1 MLPLA
6 QAPAHPYGSP
16 FLRCHPSPP
25 PLPLLFFFCGW
36 RAPTSLTADV
46 SGAYPPLS
54 VLSPL
59 SSLPP
64 CCSFA
69 VWICCASILV
79 PPYSSLAACAGALCS
94 SIDSPSFPCL
104 CLLLSLHTDKGSPRE
119 HDAMGGRQLEIA
131 SWSPAGFNAGSKCVY
146 R

>member
-16 FLRCHPSPP
+16 FFALPPFPTPSPFVGLFLRVEGSHVSDRRRVRGVPSSLCPFSSFFP
-25 PLPLLFFFCGW
+25 PLF
-36 RAPTSLTADV
+36 
-46 SGAYPPLS
+46 
-54 VLSPL
+54 
-59 SSLPP
+59 

-69 VWICCASILV
+69 VWICCASILF

-94 SIDSPSFPCL
+94 SVDSPWFPCL
-104 CLLLSLHTDKGSPRE
+104 CLLLSLHTNKGSPRE

-131 SWSPAGFNAGSKCVY
+131 SWSPAGFNAGSK
-146 R
+146 